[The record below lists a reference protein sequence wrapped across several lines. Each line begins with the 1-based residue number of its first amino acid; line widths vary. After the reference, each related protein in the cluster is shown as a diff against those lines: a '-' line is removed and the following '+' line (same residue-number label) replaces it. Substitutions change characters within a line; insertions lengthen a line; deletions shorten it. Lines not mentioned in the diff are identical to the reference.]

1 MQNDFGAKGG
11 MFDRAGIDLSSIRA
25 TIEPTARVLA
35 GARSCG
41 IPVVYVQEALSP
53 DLSDI
58 GAEHSPFGRM
68 SKRLGIGQSVVSPS
82 GQQSRIHIEG
92 YWNTEIIPELL
103 PREGEPVITKRRWS
117 AFYNTELDAR
127 STSLG
132 AHFLIVTGCT
142 TYVCVESTIR
152 NAAMRD
158 YACVLPADCTAQPA
172 ARGMPSTHVA
182 SLQTIARSFGGVT
195 TSEKVLSAI
204 RSD

>member
-1 MQNDFGAKGG
+1 MTQPIQVTIDAKPEPLTIDVTRTAVLVIDMKNDFGAKDG

-82 GQQSRIHIEG
+82 GQPKCHPVCGGERARIF
-92 YWNTEIIPELL
+92 
-103 PREGEPVITKRRWS
+103 
-117 AFYNTELDAR
+117 ADA
-127 STSLG
+127 
-132 AHFLIVTGCT
+132 
-142 TYVCVESTIR
+142 
-152 NAAMRD
+152 
-158 YACVLPADCTAQPA
+158 ADCLNANRHAIGTFETRHVYAGRA
-172 ARGMPSTHVA
+172 ERGANAIEIREARVSVA
-182 SLQTIARSFGGVT
+182 NRRFP
-195 TSEKVLSAI
+195 
-204 RSD
+204 